1 MRGRGVELVAE
12 EGERGS
18 GRESSAWGEDKPSCN
33 PQRPSWDE
41 YFMEVARVV
50 AGRST
55 CLRRHV
61 GAVVVRDKRI
71 LATGYNGA
79 PTGLPHCLDL
89 GCLRDALGAP
99 SGERQEVCRASHAEQ
114 NALVQAARYGIALEG
129 ATLYCTTAP
138 CSICA
143 KMLVNAGIRR
153 IVYGQEYPD
162 ALAGEVL
169 RLAGVEVVRF
179 VEPAVSHQD
188 HSFAPAQ

>member
-1 MRGRGVELVAE
+1 MMAE
-12 EGERGS
+12 EGERGF
-18 GRESSAWGEDKPSCN
+18 GGESSAPGEDKLSCR

-55 CLRRHV
+55 CLRRQV
-61 GAVVVRDKRI
+61 GAVVVREKRI

-114 NALVQAARYGIALEG
+114 NALVQAARYGIAVEG

-153 IVYGQEYPD
+153 VVYGQEYPD

-169 RLAGVEVVRF
+169 RLAKVEVMRF
-179 VEPAVSHQD
+179 GESAVSHQD
-188 HSFAPAQ
+188 CRVAPPQ